1 MNGRRRIDAA
11 RARWSEDISR
21 VDAYSSSASVLALLW
36 HSSELHCQLAVHSHR
51 EPSLGGEA
59 VAAQGRPRH
68 GEDDGH
74 VMIGQRK
81 FMASKASTLR

>member
-1 MNGRRRIDAA
+1 MNGKRRVDAA

-21 VDAYSSSASVLALLW
+21 VDAYSSSACGLVLLW

-51 EPSLGGEA
+51 GPSLGGEA

-68 GEDDGH
+68 GEDGGDG
-74 VMIGQRK
+74 MIGQCR
-81 FMASKASTLR
+81 FMVNKVSTMR